1 MTKTSAGLGFI
12 SLFLSV
18 GCVSTGTYQRKE
30 SELAQL
36 RTDSADRDR
45 SADAERRRLQ
55 AALDRLNAEM
65 SALSRK
71 LATVSYERDAL
82 FEARSG
88 DLALVNQLKKRLEA
102 LGQNVEALT
111 REKGALAA
119 SMTDAYTRL
128 QELNRQRL
136 AAEQRAATFQSLV
149 QRLQAMISTGQLEV
163 VIRQGRMLIVLPNDV
178 LFDSGRTQIKAQGRT
193 ALAAVAGALA
203 PLRDRR
209 FTVVGHTDDV
219 PVHNARFRQN
229 WDLSTAR
236 AVEVTLFLIESGL
249 KPQALG
255 AAGHGEYDPVVA
267 NDSDPHR
274 AQNRRVEIELEPNIT
289 ELPNLSTTAVAIR
302 P

>member
-1 MTKTSAGLGFI
+1 MTKAATGLGFI
-12 SLFLSV
+12 CLVLTA

-30 SELAQL
+30 AELAQL
-36 RTDSADRDR
+36 RGDSAARDR
-45 SADAERRRLQ
+45 AADAERNRLQ
-55 AALDRLNAEM
+55 AEIARLNGDM
-65 SALSRK
+65 TALGRK

-82 FEARSG
+82 FEARNG

-119 SMTDAYTRL
+119 SMTDAYARL
-128 QELNRQRL
+128 QELGRQRL

-149 QRLQAMISTGQLEV
+149 QKLQGMISAGQLEV
-163 VIRQGRMLIVLPNDV
+163 VIRQGRMLIVMPNDV
-178 LFDSGRTQIKAQGRT
+178 LFDTGRTQIKPQGRT

-203 PLRDRR
+203 TVHDRR

-219 PVHNARFRQN
+219 PIHNARFRHN

-236 AVEVTLFLIESGL
+236 AVEVTLFLIDAGL
-249 KPQALG
+249 KPEVLG
-255 AAGHGEYDPVVA
+255 AAGHGEYDPVAA
-267 NDSDPHR
+267 NDSDQHR
-274 AQNRRVEIELEPNIT
+274 ARNRRVEIELEPNLT
-289 ELPNLSTTAVAIR
+289 ELPSLTGTAVAAG

>member
-1 MTKTSAGLGFI
+1 MTTTRTGVGIFCALLSA
-12 SLFLSV
+12 

-30 SELAQL
+30 AELAQL
-36 RTDSADRDR
+36 RDDAAARDR
-45 SADAERRRLQ
+45 AADAERRRLQ
-55 AALDRLNAEM
+55 AALDQLNAEM
-65 SALSRK
+65 SALGRK

-119 SMTDAYTRL
+119 SMTDAYGRL

-149 QRLQAMISTGQLEV
+149 QKLQAVLGAGQIEV
-163 VIRQGRMLIVLPNDV
+163 WIRQGRMLIVMPNDV
-178 LFDSGRTQIKAQGRT
+178 LFDSGRTQIKPQGRIALGAVAR
-193 ALAAVAGALA
+193 ALATV
-203 PLRDRR
+203 PDRR

-219 PVHNARFRQN
+219 PIHTARFRQN

-236 AVEVTLFLIESGL
+236 AVEV
-249 KPQALG
+249 A
-255 AAGHGEYDPVVA
+255 
-267 NDSDPHR
+267 
-274 AQNRRVEIELEPNIT
+274 
-289 ELPNLSTTAVAIR
+289 
-302 P
+302 

>member
-1 MTKTSAGLGFI
+1 MTNTRTGLGFI
-12 SLFLSV
+12 GLLLSM
-18 GCVSTGTYQRKE
+18 GCVSTGKYQRKE
-30 SELAQL
+30 TELAQL
-36 RTDSADRDR
+36 RNESAERDR
-45 SADAERRRLQ
+45 AADAERRRLQ
-55 AALDRLNAEM
+55 AAIDKLNGEM
-65 SALSRK
+65 SALGRK

-82 FEARSG
+82 FEARNG

-119 SMTDAYTRL
+119 SMTDAYARL

-149 QRLQAMISTGQLEV
+149 QKLQAMISTGQLEV
-163 VIRQGRMLIVLPNDV
+163 VIRQGRMLIVMPNDV
-178 LFDSGRTQIKAQGRT
+178 LFDSGRTQIKPQGRT

-203 PLRDRR
+203 TVRDRR

-219 PVHNARFRQN
+219 PIHNARFRQN

-236 AVEVTLFLIESGL
+236 AVEVALFLIDSGL
-249 KPQALG
+249 KPETLG
-255 AAGHGEYDPVVA
+255 AAGHGEHDPVVA
-267 NDSDPHR
+267 NDSEPHR
-274 AQNRRVEIELEPNIT
+274 ARNRRVEVELEPNIT
-289 ELPNLSTTAVAIR
+289 ELPGFSPTAVAVW